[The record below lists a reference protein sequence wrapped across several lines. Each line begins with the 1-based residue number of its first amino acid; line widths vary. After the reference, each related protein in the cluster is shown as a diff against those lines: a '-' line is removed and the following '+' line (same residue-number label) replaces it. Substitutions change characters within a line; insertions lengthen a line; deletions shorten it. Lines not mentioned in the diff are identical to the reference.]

1 MVQMHAYHGS
11 VGGEALLTLILFIE
25 SGVVL
30 WRQISKQILYE

>member
-25 SGVVL
+25 SAVLL